1 MMGGMMGGFGSGF
14 GSFGGFG
21 LFGMI
26 LNLVIGIGLIVGLV
40 VLILWLWRQLNPGG
54 QGWVAAQHS
63 VVETANSS
71 KEILRARYAGG
82 EIDREQ
88 YLLML
93 IDLG

>member
-40 VLILWLWRQLNPGG
+40 VLILWLLRQLNPGG
-54 QGWVAAQHS
+54 QTWVAAQNR
-63 VVETANSS
+63 VETANSPR
-71 KEILRARYAGG
+71 EILRARYAGG
-82 EIDREQ
+82 DVDREQ
-88 YLLML
+88 YLQML
-93 IDLG
+93 ADLG

>member
-14 GSFGGFG
+14 GGFGGFG
-21 LFGMI
+21 LIGMI
-26 LNLVIGIGLIVGLV
+26 LNLVIGVGLIVGLV

-54 QGWVAAQHS
+54 QTWVAAQHG
-63 VVETANSS
+63 VEAANSS

-93 IDLG
+93 TDLG